1 MRGTL
6 VVVAAVA
13 MLGASCGG
21 TRKTVP
27 THAAGPAPKLEG
39 AHLRGPIPG
48 EEVEGAYRDADGRPV
63 DNVHRLLVIGEGD
76 HRAVLLLGRRGD
88 RPCVAA
94 VPEARAEN
102 APLDCF
108 ESFENPPLVVK
119 LVVGGKNPRGTDWLA
134 VLGVARAP
142 TERVVLERQTAPLKA
157 PLMTRS
163 WRGFPWWAFGAMTER
178 GNLGNELS
186 AFDKSGEPVISSID
200 LGFSYNTPCQGNNE
214 DVCGPKPPVGAW
226 VEARDPVEEQSGSGE
241 EDFEVAF
248 AQPAVRRLLAGHRF
262 FVDGAIAWQR
272 CNGSALGSIV
282 SLRIWPPVDFR
293 GEIPILG
300 ETKENEDVSYRAG
313 RAYVEAERVT
323 AVWIY
328 VDHQQR
334 RVVGVELDAF
344 DEAQDV
350 DELPLARIT
359 KRDILKE
366 PVPAGGPDD
375 SSQCPK
381 DEPGE

>member
-1 MRGTL
+1 MRRALGATF
-6 VVVAAVA
+6 VAAVF
-13 MLGASCGG
+13 LTTSCGSG
-21 TRKTVP
+21 TGRRAP
-27 THAAGPAPKLEG
+27 AEPAPKLQGVEI
-39 AHLRGPIPG
+39 RGPIPG
-48 EEVEGAYRDADGRPV
+48 ASVEGEFEDENGKPV
-63 DNVHRLLVIGEGD
+63 SDVHRLIETGTGD
-76 HRAVLLLGRRGD
+76 RQVMLLLGRRH
-88 RPCVAA
+88 RTPCVGVVSSAE
-94 VPEARAEN
+94 VERAR
-102 APLDCF
+102 LDCLAPY
-108 ESFENPPLVVK
+108 ENPPLVVK
-119 LVVGGKNPRGTDWLA
+119 LVVGGENPRGTDWLA
-134 VLGVARAP
+134 VLGIARAP

-157 PLMTRS
+157 PLITRS
-163 WRGFPWWAFGAMTER
+163 WRGFPWWAFGAMTES
-178 GNLGNELS
+178 GNLGNQLS
-186 AFDKSGEPVISSID
+186 AFDKSGEPVVSID
-200 LGFSYNTPCQGNNE
+200 LGFSYNAPCQQNNE

-226 VEARDPVEEQSGSGE
+226 VEARDPVGEQSGAGE
-241 EDFEVAF
+241 EDFGVAF
-248 AQPAVRRLLAGHRF
+248 AQSAVRRLLGGHRF

-344 DEAQDV
+344 DETQDV

-359 KRDILKE
+359 KREILKE